1 MCVIFTKKWGTG
13 LNVNTS
19 RFHVALVLKI
29 YTLAQ
34 SCLSTMSALFGHL
47 TPPPFPIPEQRR
59 GFSRASAQGG
69 TGSCLLSLAFTHRRL
84 SPGPAWVQGTHRRP
98 VLNSRAWGGG
108 GRAGGRAVCSR
119 LLRPPAWH
127 GREEVRSKHQVTMGH
142 PLLCPHH
149 PERLHD
155 MCFKLK

>member
-19 RFHVALVLKI
+19 RFNVALVLKI

-34 SCLSTMSALFGHL
+34 PCLSTMSALFGHL

-69 TGSCLLSLAFTHRRL
+69 TGPCLLSLAFTHRRL

-98 VLNSRAWGGG
+98 VLNSRAWGEGEEQGG
-108 GRAGGRAVCSR
+108 GRFVLGSLGPQPGTAGRKCVPSI
-119 LLRPPAWH
+119 
-127 GREEVRSKHQVTMGH
+127 RSLWGT
-142 PLLCPHH
+142 P
-149 PERLHD
+149 
-155 MCFKLK
+155 CFALTTPKGSMTCVLN